1 MNLISEDDACPT
13 PSPACVNSVTIE
25 LATIGKA
32 IINEQK

>member
-13 PSPACVNSVTIE
+13 PSPACVTIE

>member
-1 MNLISEDDACPT
+1 MNLISEDDAC

>member
-1 MNLISEDDACPT
+1 MNLISEDDACP
-13 PSPACVNSVTIE
+13 SPACVTIE